1 MMQNTLRVTNYGQN
15 RIIPKLNA
23 YLKQKSIT
31 MIQHIIRT
39 NKTRSH
45 DHSIWQRKAV
55 ENCLYKLAWHKYLEQ
70 VDRRQC
76 IWHEEDHLGKVQ
88 ILSIFYCKRPK
99 VYSKFTMGIK
109 SKNICFQRVSM
120 LIEVLIWTIK

>member
-1 MMQNTLRVTNYGQN
+1 MQNTLRVTNYGQN

-70 VDRRQC
+70 VDRRQ
-76 IWHEEDHLGKVQ
+76 WHLTRGRPSGKSTNPKY
-88 ILSIFYCKRPK
+88 ILLQKTKGLF
-99 VYSKFTMGIK
+99 
-109 SKNICFQRVSM
+109 
-120 LIEVLIWTIK
+120 